1 MLFLMDEALNTP
13 EGLRA
18 LAARDITTVY
28 RLLKD
33 AGVSQRQIAALTSQ
47 SQSEVSEILR
57 GRQVQGYDVLV
68 RICEGLDVPRE
79 RMGLAY
85 TGGEDEPRSYAG
97 STATEELDEDVIRRR
112 FLGLGSLTVFGQVI
126 LGEPGG
132 IPKPGNIATPLPERV
147 GFADVNQFITGT
159 ARLRALDRQY
169 GGAGVYKATASYVH
183 RGERLLPLTSS
194 DEAHKK
200 LAAAIADTHVLA
212 GWASFDAG
220 HQDKG
225 RSHFDRALTFS
236 ETAEDTTVT
245 AAVLYTIA
253 RMEIDSGAPNEG
265 LKHLQLAQMGLY
277 GEDKAIISSFINAD
291 IGRAYAAMEYEG
303 EARDAV
309 KRTAYELPGEHNA
322 ADLMGITSA
331 TQASL
336 GDYDNAAAT
345 LHDLLPKRKET
356 AARGAAGELV
366 RLSTV
371 CIQAGEVD
379 KGIAAGKRAL
389 LAVNSVPGSARTVQR
404 LVPLRDAAA
413 KRRDS
418 VCQDF
423 AHVLSQRLSA

>member
-1 MLFLMDEALNTP
+1 MYDLLATP
-13 EGLRA
+13 AARHA
-18 LAARDITTVY
+18 LAARDIATVY
-28 RLLKD
+28 ELLKQ
-33 AGVSQRQIAALTSQ
+33 AGVSQRQIATMTGQ

-57 GRQVQGYDVLV
+57 GRQVQGYDVLL

-79 RMGLAY
+79 WMGLAY
-85 TGGEDEPRSYAG
+85 SGEDEAAG
-97 STATEELDEDVIRRR
+97 YPGVTAPEELDEDVIRRR
-112 FLGLGSLTVFGQVI
+112 FLGLGSLTVLGQVI
-126 LGEPGG
+126 LGEPGI
-132 IPKPGNIATPLPERV
+132 IPNPGNVPTPLPERV

-159 ARLRALDRQY
+159 AQLRALDRQY
-169 GGAGVYKATASYVH
+169 GGAGVYKAIATYAR
-183 RGERLLPLTSS
+183 RGERLLPLTTS

-200 LAAAIADTHVLA
+200 LAAAIADTHMLA

-220 HQDKG
+220 TPGKG
-225 RSHFDRALTFS
+225 RDHFDRALTFCTS
-236 ETAEDTTVT
+236 AKDTSVT
-245 AAVLYTIA
+245 ATVLYTVA

-265 LKHLQLAQMGLY
+265 LKHLQIAHVGL
-277 GEDKAIISSFINAD
+277 GQQNSVIRSFIAAD
-291 IGRAYAAMEYEG
+291 IGRAYAAMGYEDQ
-303 EARDAV
+303 ARDAI

-371 CIQAGEVD
+371 CIEAGEVD
-379 KGIAAGKRAL
+379 KGLAAGKRAL
-389 LAVNSVPGSARTVQR
+389 LTVNSVPGSARTVQR

-413 KRRDS
+413 KRKDS
-418 VCQDF
+418 GCQDF
-423 AHVLSQRLSA
+423 ARVLSQRLSA